1 MTIITKGMGAI
12 IKGLKTPEK
21 VAGKILRTAKK
32 EKKGVLLGIGA
43 AAITDALL
51 EAKKKDKEKS
61 AAITKALL
69 EAQNKKKDKKKSKDK

>member
-51 EAKKKDKEKS
+51 EA
-61 AAITKALL
+61 
-69 EAQNKKKDKKKSKDK
+69 QNKKKDKKKSKDKE